1 MFSAIFVSNKRIE
14 IHNPIL
20 RSGGAETLLKT
31 RKKEKSVRGRKKQVQ
46 SDNQRSHKQPPQV
59 GQTYLEEKATLKLLS
74 KHPLHLTDQLPQL

>member
-1 MFSAIFVSNKRIE
+1 MFSAIFISNKRIE

-20 RSGGAETLLKT
+20 RSGGAETLLK
-31 RKKEKSVRGRKKQVQ
+31 KKEEKSVRGRKKQVQ